1 MKKMNGGTD
10 PKKKGNA
17 KSTTQM
23 SKEGKAKVINNDA
36 LMEGRKNA
44 SKGGYSPSKDYQGG
58 AVPRVG
64 GKAQK
69 ASGLKA
75 ASKAQVKASKK
86 FAVKPTVSKQ
96 MRKHSRGKR

>member
-1 MKKMNGGTD
+1 MVKKNTDPTKPKNKVKVKSVTKSSVGSGGTY
-10 PKKKGNA
+10 KTA
-17 KSTTQM
+17 
-23 SKEGKAKVINNDA
+23 
-36 LMEGRKNA
+36 
-44 SKGGYSPSKDYQGG
+44 GYNSYKDYEGG

-64 GKAQK
+64 GTAKKTQT
-69 ASGLKA
+69 SDLKA